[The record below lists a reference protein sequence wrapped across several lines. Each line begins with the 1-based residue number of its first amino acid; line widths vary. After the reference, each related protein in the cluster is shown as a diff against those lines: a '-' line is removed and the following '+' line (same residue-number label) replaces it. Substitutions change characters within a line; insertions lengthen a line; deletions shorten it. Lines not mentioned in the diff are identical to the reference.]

1 MTEQWL
7 GSRGHVTN
15 ASFKQR
21 GGILLMPKFDG
32 AHKNYHTPEIWEKTH
47 VREIFYGTLMFQQS
61 SMICILLPSN
71 MAAKTTFC
79 MYLVKRFIVTLKG
92 DENVTA

>member
-1 MTEQWL
+1 
-7 GSRGHVTN
+7 
-15 ASFKQR
+15 
-21 GGILLMPKFDG
+21 MPKIDG
-32 AHKNYHTPEIWEKTH
+32 AHKNDRTPEIWQETH

-79 MYLVKRFIVTLKG
+79 LYLVKRLIVTLKR